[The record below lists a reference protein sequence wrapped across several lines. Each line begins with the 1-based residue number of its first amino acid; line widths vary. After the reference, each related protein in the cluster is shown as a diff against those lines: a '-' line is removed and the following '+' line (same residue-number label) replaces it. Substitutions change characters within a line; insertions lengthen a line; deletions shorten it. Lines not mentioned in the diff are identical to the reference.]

1 MIYAVIDIG
10 SNTVRLSVYKSVKDR
25 MTNLFNEKDQA
36 SLKSYT
42 KNGVLSEKGIQR
54 LINTLKKFKMLVD
67 NFGDIDELHPFA
79 TATIRDAANRN
90 EILKRVKEELDLDI
104 EIISGEE
111 EAKLSFIGASS
122 SVEVSRGVLTDI
134 GGGSSEVVIID
145 QKKVIKSTSL
155 AIGSLSA
162 FNDYVDNLFVD
173 KNEKKLIDDQVK
185 KLLEKNK
192 MYREDHDLLCAVGGS
207 ARASLKFYNDYY
219 DEPSSNTS
227 MDSDKLNSMLKE
239 IIDRDFKSN
248 LDSILS
254 VKADRIHTLLP
265 GMVILNRLSKYFY
278 CKQINIS
285 QTGVREG
292 YVYTKLLGRND
303 N

>member
-10 SNTVRLSVYKSVKDR
+10 SNTVRLSVYKIAGDR
-25 MTNLFNEKDQA
+25 VTNLFNEKDQA
-36 SLKSYT
+36 SLKTYV
-42 KNGVLSEKGIQR
+42 KNGVLTEKGIQR
-54 LINTLKKFKMLVD
+54 LINTLKNFKMLVD

-79 TATIRDAANRN
+79 TATIRDAANRV
-90 EILKRVKEELDLDI
+90 EILDRVKEELDLDI

-145 QKKVIKSTSL
+145 QNKVIKSTSL
-155 AIGSLSA
+155 PIGSLSA
-162 FNDYVDNLFVD
+162 FNDYVEDLFVD
-173 KNEKKLIDDQVK
+173 KEEKKLIDDEVK
-185 KLLEKNK
+185 NLLEKNK

-219 DEPSSNTS
+219 DMPSSNAS
-227 MDSDKLNSMLKE
+227 MDADKLNSMLKE
-239 IIDRDFKSN
+239 IIDRDFKTN

-278 CKQINIS
+278 CQQINIS

-303 N
+303 D